1 MADQNVNAVGCLG
14 NILTT
19 FGFLWIGF
27 IVLVGMGV
35 LSETGMSGG
44 FAAGIGGSILPG
56 LLLLAAG
63 RAVRRRARTIEARNV
78 PIPTVDDST
87 SEGKRVPSI
96 RPEPLERPAPTVSR
110 TSIPAPL
117 PEPVPKP
124 DQPLPQRVEPV
135 PKTRRGPTKNV
146 EESAPHGGGVSPDD
160 ASIGPK
166 PDQGASRPKTSQEL
180 VDEARRRWGAD
191 RPR

>member
-63 RAVRRRARTIEARNV
+63 RAVRRRARTIEARTA
-78 PIPTVDDST
+78 PMPTVDEST
-87 SEGKRVPSI
+87 SEGRRVPSI
-96 RPEPLERPAPTVSR
+96 RPEPLERPAPTVTR
-110 TSIPAPL
+110 VPNPIPNPPL
-117 PEPVPKP
+117 PQADQPMPPRPEPVPKA
-124 DQPLPQRVEPV
+124 
-135 PKTRRGPTKNV
+135 RRGPTRNV
-146 EESAPHGGGVSPDD
+146 EETVSHGEGVPPGDD
-160 ASIGPK
+160 SVGPK
-166 PDQGASRPKTSQEL
+166 PDGASRPKTSQEL
-180 VDEARRRWGAD
+180 VDEARRRWGGD
-191 RPR
+191 RLR